1 MVNVVKPMGVGPPG
15 HPIDGGFP
23 TGFLSLEKMWGFSDP
38 RIDGKV
44 PTILKT
50 VALIWF
56 SANAIGN
63 GI

>member
-1 MVNVVKPMGVGPPG
+1 MGVGPPG